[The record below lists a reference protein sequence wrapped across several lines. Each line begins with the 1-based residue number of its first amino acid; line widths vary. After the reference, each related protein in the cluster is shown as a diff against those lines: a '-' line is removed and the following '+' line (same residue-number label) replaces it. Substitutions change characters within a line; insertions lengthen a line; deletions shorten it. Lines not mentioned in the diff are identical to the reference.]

1 MYIAVDALASV
12 DDSKISYM
20 IFPFDEDLLEAI
32 EENLRE
38 IRIDNEVTFSVEDVL
53 LSRGEFH
60 YVRKKVTMTEIS
72 NHRFCIAKNTDSIP
86 KLQNSKL
93 HVTNDYFY
101 FSGFGKQNGTKGSP
115 IVKFVSE
122 NFNLVTI
129 DKLKKYVK
137 SKRDMVN

>member
-1 MYIAVDALASV
+1 MYIAVDALANV
-12 DDSKISYM
+12 DDTKLSYL

-72 NHRFCIAKNTDSIP
+72 NHRFCIARNTDSIP
-86 KLQNSKL
+86 KLQKSKL
-93 HVTNDYFY
+93 HVTNEYFY
-101 FSGFGKQNGTKGSP
+101 FSGYAKQNGTKGSP

-122 NFNLVTI
+122 NFNIITI
-129 DKLKKYVK
+129 EKLRKYVK
-137 SKRDMVN
+137 SKTLVPD

>member
-1 MYIAVDALASV
+1 MYIAVDALANV
-12 DDSKISYM
+12 DDTKLSYL

-38 IRIDNEVTFSVEDVL
+38 IRIDNEVTFPVEDVL

>member
-1 MYIAVDALASV
+1 MYIAVDALANV
-12 DDSKISYM
+12 DDTKLSYL

-38 IRIDNEVTFSVEDVL
+38 ISIDKEVIFSIQDVL

-137 SKRDMVN
+137 SKKDMVE

>member
-1 MYIAVDALASV
+1 MYIAVDALANV
-12 DDSKISYM
+12 DDSKLSYM

-32 EENLRE
+32 EENLKE
-38 IRIDNEVTFSVEDVL
+38 IRIDDELTFPVEDIL

-72 NHRFCIAKNTDSIP
+72 EHRFCIARNTDSIP
-86 KLQNSKL
+86 KLQNPKL

-101 FSGFGKQNGTKGSP
+101 FSGFGKQGAKKDSP
-115 IVKFVSE
+115 AIKFVSE
-122 NFNLVTI
+122 NFNIVTI
-129 DKLKKYVK
+129 EKLRKYVK

>member
-1 MYIAVDALASV
+1 MYIAVDALANV
-12 DDSKISYM
+12 DDTKLSYL

-38 IRIDNEVTFSVEDVL
+38 ISIDKEVTFSIQDVL

-129 DKLKKYVK
+129 ENLRKYVK
-137 SKRDMVN
+137 SKKAMVE

>member
-1 MYIAVDALASV
+1 MYIAVDALANV
-12 DDSKISYM
+12 DDTKLSYL

-38 IRIDNEVTFSVEDVL
+38 ISIDKEVIFSIQDVL

>member
-1 MYIAVDALASV
+1 MYIAVDALANV
-12 DDSKISYM
+12 DDTKLSYL

-38 IRIDNEVTFSVEDVL
+38 ISIDKEVIFSIQDVL

-60 YVRKKVTMTEIS
+60 YVRKKITMTEIS
-72 NHRFCIAKNTDSIP
+72 NHRFCIARNTDSIP

-137 SKRDMVN
+137 SKKDMVE

>member
-1 MYIAVDALASV
+1 MYIAVDALANV
-12 DDSKISYM
+12 DDTKLSYL

-38 IRIDNEVTFSVEDVL
+38 ISIDKEVTFSIQDVL

-115 IVKFVSE
+115 IVKFVS
-122 NFNLVTI
+122 
-129 DKLKKYVK
+129 
-137 SKRDMVN
+137 

>member
-1 MYIAVDALASV
+1 MYIAVDALANI
-12 DDSKISYM
+12 DDTKLSYL
-20 IFPFDEDLLEAI
+20 IFPFDEDLLDAI

-38 IRIDNEVTFSVEDVL
+38 ISIDKEVTFSIQDVL

-137 SKRDMVN
+137 IKKDMVE

>member
-1 MYIAVDALASV
+1 MYIAVDALANV
-12 DDSKISYM
+12 DDTKLSYL

-38 IRIDNEVTFSVEDVL
+38 ISIDKEVTFSIQDVL

-72 NHRFCIAKNTDSIP
+72 NHQFCIAKNTDSIP

>member
-1 MYIAVDALASV
+1 MYIAVDALANV
-12 DDSKISYM
+12 DDTKLSYL

-38 IRIDNEVTFSVEDVL
+38 ISIDKEVTFSIQDVL

-60 YVRKKVTMTEIS
+60 YVRKKITMTEIS

-137 SKRDMVN
+137 SKTLVPD

>member
-1 MYIAVDALASV
+1 MDIAVDALANV
-12 DDSKISYM
+12 DDTKLSYL

-38 IRIDNEVTFSVEDVL
+38 ISIDKEVTFSIQDVL

>member
-1 MYIAVDALASV
+1 MYIAVDALANV
-12 DDSKISYM
+12 DDTKLSYL

-72 NHRFCIAKNTDSIP
+72 NHRFCIARNTDSIP
-86 KLQNSKL
+86 KLQKSKL
-93 HVTNDYFY
+93 HVTNEYFY
-101 FSGFGKQNGTKGSP
+101 FSGYAKQNATKGSP

-122 NFNLVTI
+122 NFNIITI
-129 DKLKKYVK
+129 EKLKKYVK

>member
-1 MYIAVDALASV
+1 MYIAVDALANV
-12 DDSKISYM
+12 DDSKLSYM

-32 EENLRE
+32 EENLKE
-38 IRIDNEVTFSVEDVL
+38 IRIDDELTFPIKDVL

-72 NHRFCIAKNTDSIP
+72 EHRFCIARNTDSIP
-86 KLQNSKL
+86 KLQNPKL

-101 FSGFGKQNGTKGSP
+101 FSGFGKQGAKKDSP
-115 IVKFVSE
+115 AIKFVSE
-122 NFNLVTI
+122 NFNIVTI
-129 DKLKKYVK
+129 EKLRKYVK

>member
-1 MYIAVDALASV
+1 MADV
-12 DDSKISYM
+12 DDTKLSYL

-38 IRIDNEVTFSVEDVL
+38 ISIDKEVIFSIQDVL

-60 YVRKKVTMTEIS
+60 YVRKKITMTEIS
-72 NHRFCIAKNTDSIP
+72 NHRFCIARNTDSIP

-137 SKRDMVN
+137 SKALVPD

>member
-1 MYIAVDALASV
+1 MYIAVDALANV
-12 DDSKISYM
+12 DDTKLSYL

-38 IRIDNEVTFSVEDVL
+38 ISIDKEVTFSIQDVL

-60 YVRKKVTMTEIS
+60 YVRKKVTMTEIT

-101 FSGFGKQNGTKGSP
+101 FSGYRKATRNDKTSLM
-115 IVKFVSE
+115 FVSE

-129 DKLKKYVK
+129 ENLRKYVK
-137 SKRDMVN
+137 SKKAMVE